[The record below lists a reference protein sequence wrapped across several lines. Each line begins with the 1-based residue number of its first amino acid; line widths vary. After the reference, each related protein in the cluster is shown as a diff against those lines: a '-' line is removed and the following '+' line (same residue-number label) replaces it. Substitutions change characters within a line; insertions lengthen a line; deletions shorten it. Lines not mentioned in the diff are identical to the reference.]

1 MCGTP
6 RLNRLKVPPSPKS
19 QEMKKGDHA
28 FRQNK
33 NFLMLQY
40 KDKKEIYFLDTI
52 HEVKT
57 KRDPKIG

>member
-1 MCGTP
+1 
-6 RLNRLKVPPSPKS
+6 
-19 QEMKKGDHA
+19 MKKGDHA